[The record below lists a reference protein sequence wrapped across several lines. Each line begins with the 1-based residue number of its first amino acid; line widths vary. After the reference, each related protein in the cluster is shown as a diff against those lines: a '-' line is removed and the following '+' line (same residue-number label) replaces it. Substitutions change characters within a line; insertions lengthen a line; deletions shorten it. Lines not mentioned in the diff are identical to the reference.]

1 MFVERFPVLYTLVPA
16 DSLFPLTQILLSLL
30 SGRWHG
36 PSGLLP
42 HEREVVLSFPSAL
55 WVFLAS
61 PEAAPFATGLGIAE
75 LSWALPPFAQS
86 PGPRHCTTS
95 V

>member
-1 MFVERFPVLYTLVPA
+1 MVPQAFCHMKERLCSA
-16 DSLFPLTQILLSLL
+16 SHQLF
-30 SGRWHG
+30 G
-36 PSGLLP
+36 
-42 HEREVVLSFPSAL
+42 
-55 WVFLAS
+55 VFLAS